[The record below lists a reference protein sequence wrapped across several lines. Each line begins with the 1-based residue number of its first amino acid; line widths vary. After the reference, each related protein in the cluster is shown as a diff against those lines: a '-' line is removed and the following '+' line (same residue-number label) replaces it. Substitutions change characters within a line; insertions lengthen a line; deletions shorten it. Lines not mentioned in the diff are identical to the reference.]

1 MSRPHKGVR
10 QPALALLTRTRWVAL
25 LALAALLVASVSSLA
40 VAQPSNC
47 VNLVSD
53 GSFESGSGWQTSTN
67 GSYALI
73 TDFQAHSGVK
83 AAQLAGI
90 DNASDQLPLALNL
103 PADKPAVT
111 VAFWWQVESEEV
123 SGEFDGM
130 TVAAADAAGNLL
142 RSLVTLDSAS
152 SGAQWQ
158 QSSLDLSEFS
168 GQSIQLKFL
177 AQSDST
183 LVSDFFVDDVTVS
196 ACGAAEHRVFLPWT
210 QR

>member
-1 MSRPHKGVR
+1 
-10 QPALALLTRTRWVAL
+10 LLM
-25 LALAALLVASVSSLA
+25 LAALLVASLTSLA
-40 VAQPSNC
+40 VAQSSNC
-47 VNLVSD
+47 VSLVSD
-53 GSFESGSGWQTSTN
+53 GSFENSTGWQTSTN

-73 TDFQAHSGVK
+73 TDFQAHSGAK
-83 AAQLAGI
+83 AAQLAGV
-90 DNASDQLPLALNL
+90 DNASDQLSLALNL

-111 VAFWWQVESEEV
+111 FAFWWQVQSEEA

-142 RSLVTLDSAS
+142 RSLVTLGSDSS
-152 SGAQWQ
+152 STQWQ